1 MPQTTFKT
9 IDSADLSGKRVLV
22 RVDLN
27 VPMKNG
33 KVTDA
38 TRIERIVPT
47 IRAITKAGGKAVLLS
62 HFGRPKGK
70 VDKAFADGGALWLTD
85 RKGRQVGVP
94 TDKIAYVE
102 IGRPDD
108 RRIGFGG

>member
-1 MPQTTFKT
+1 MPW
-9 IDSADLSGKRVLV
+9 SALQ
-22 RVDLN
+22 
-27 VPMKNG
+27 
-33 KVTDA
+33 
-38 TRIERIVPT
+38 
-47 IRAITKAGGKAVLLS
+47 
-62 HFGRPKGK
+62 GK
-70 VDKAFADGGALWLTD
+70 VDKAFAEGGAQWLTD

>member
-1 MPQTTFKT
+1 MDVRIGVTQNPKEIGLEMPDDT
-9 IDSADLSGKRVLV
+9 D
-22 RVDLN
+22 VDALQ
-27 VPMKNG
+27 
-33 KVTDA
+33 
-38 TRIERIVPT
+38 
-47 IRAITKAGGKAVLLS
+47 
-62 HFGRPKGK
+62 GK